1 MSSYAVKGANYIFQ
15 VKFFDGEGVV
25 IAVNTPTIDVYTFN
39 PDGSKVILETAQNMN
54 EDVNETG
61 RWTYPYLLDA
71 TYSHQPVFYG
81 LISALDPSDG
91 TTLRYEIEVA
101 VLEEDN
107 GKGFFSVPEPP
118 PPPSYRSHWNTSDG
132 NNGSQTVS
140 VSNVTPTTTARI
152 PTPSGGEGVP
162 FKVGANA
169 GTNKTVT
176 KATTATFTTSQAT
189 TGFGGDSTA
198 VVEVYDKDSLIDS
211 FTTPPITQNM
221 SVVGGQGIN
230 VEITQYG
237 VDDAAKY
244 KAKLKV
250 TVNLAQT
257 LPNGGF
263 YRVEITHITDSVSD
277 GGVSYS
283 YVGNEVFID
292 TDPTSPTIGTLSFI
306 DNNPVIKYLSG
317 ISYYDNGSTWRIILT
332 AINNLN
338 GNSIRTSN
346 NIQITSSRYRLPNLN
361 HSPFGSGSANFSGW
375 TNEENNTGTGYD
387 KSDWTLNQNTYR
399 FFGTD
404 ASVSAIARD
413 PWSSSPALTDG
424 NHSILIDTYPS
435 DSEDLYEPFDDE
447 DRRQDST
454 FNNGATTGNW
464 DSTTALVDGE
474 ALVQNSYLMMPTE
487 SPYTDYSTFKPVGG
501 NPNYTG
507 FSAPANYYRTFVE
520 TSGLNQPNFIIVFS
534 GSFVSNATTDL
545 SNSLFEVFI
554 RRIDSPN
561 GDTGVTANP
570 LTLHGAEYNQVL
582 FDDGLTNGSIRLGAS
597 SGNTV
602 QATFGGKHC
611 RDGVYFHIRINDSR
625 IKLNSVSLIF
635 PN

>member
-25 IAVNTPTIDVYTFN
+25 ITVNTPTIDVYTFN
-39 PDGSKVILETAQNMN
+39 TDGSKVELESAESMT
-54 EDVNETG
+54 EDANETG
-61 RWTYPYLLDA
+61 RWVYVYALEA
-71 TYSHQPVFYG
+71 NYSYQPVFYG

-107 GKGFFSVPEPP
+107 GKGYFSVPEPP
-118 PPPSYRSHWNTSDG
+118 PPPSYRSHWNTADG
-132 NNGSQTVS
+132 NNGNQTVS

-152 PTPSGGEGVP
+152 PTPSGGEGNP
-162 FKVGANA
+162 FKVGNDA

-176 KATTATFTTSQAT
+176 TATTATFTTPQAT
-189 TGFGGDSTA
+189 TGFGGDSTV

-211 FTTPPITQNM
+211 YTSQAITQNF

-230 VEITQYG
+230 INVTEYG
-237 VDDAAKY
+237 VDDADKF
-244 KAKLKV
+244 KAKVSV
-250 TVNLAQT
+250 TVNLAPT
-257 LPNGGF
+257 LPDGGF
-263 YRVEITHITDSVSD
+263 YRVEITHITDSASD
-277 GGVSYS
+277 GGDSYS
-283 YVGNEVFID
+283 YVSSEVFID

-306 DNNPVIKYLSG
+306 DNNPVLKYLSG

-332 AINNLN
+332 AINDLN
-338 GNSIRTSN
+338 ANSIRTSN
-346 NIQITSSRYRLPNLN
+346 NIQISTTRYDLSNLN

-375 TNEENNTGTGYD
+375 TNEENNINAGYD
-387 KSDWTLNQNTYR
+387 KSDWTLNSNNHR
-399 FFGTD
+399 FIGTD
-404 ASVSAIARD
+404 ASVSAFARD
-413 PWSSSPALTDG
+413 PWTNSPTLTDG
-424 NHSILIDTYPS
+424 NHSILIDTY
-435 DSEDLYEPFDDE
+435 DSGSGDLYEPFDDE
-447 DRRQDST
+447 DRRQDNT

-474 ALVQNSYLMMPTE
+474 ALVQSSYLMMPTE
-487 SPYTDYSTFKPVGG
+487 SPYTDYSSFKPVGG

-507 FSAPANYYRTFVE
+507 FNSPANYYRTFVE
-520 TSGLNQPNFIIVFS
+520 SSGLNQPNFIVVFS

-570 LTLHGAEYNQVL
+570 LTLHGGEYNQVL
-582 FDDGLTNGSIRLGAS
+582 FDDGVTNGSVRLGAS

-602 QATFGGKHC
+602 QATFGGKAC
-611 RDGVYFHIRINDSR
+611 RDGIYFHIRINDAR
-625 IKLNSVSLIF
+625 IKLNSVSVTF